1 MFFVVLS
8 LFLPQCYTEV
18 KQDALGETLDWF
30 CRSDTG
36 AYFKKCV
43 SNHWDWLN
51 YDQFMCVEKKRTTR
65 RMFSCIK
72 NKKRNCET
80 LTLGQIWA
88 RIWFDWNAHLP
99 QKELGSLAPGEV
111 CMSLKYENTTCSE
124 ATCPPWDG
132 TRAPLISLNNISSIT
147 PPPFF
152 LRGIWPLEIT
162 GIILV
167 CRSFIYALPAWMSST
182 QVQEILPQCTPCP
195 HASRSTTPPRLFG
208 IGERVSPGCLAFDL
222 FSGNSLLCEARR
234 VTSWATGFSGA
245 SNATLIGSVCHVSAV
260 WMKYN

>member
-147 PPPFF
+147 PPSLFF
-152 LRGIWPLEIT
+152 KGNLTT
-162 GIILV
+162 GNHWDYSCV
-167 CRSFIYALPAWMSST
+167 SFFHLCSACMNVLNSGPGNTPTMHTLSSCQ
-182 QVQEILPQCTPCP
+182 QVNHP
-195 HASRSTTPPRLFG
+195 TPPVWNRREGFSRLFG
-208 IGERVSPGCLAFDL
+208 IWPV
-222 FSGNSLLCEARR
+222 
-234 VTSWATGFSGA
+234 
-245 SNATLIGSVCHVSAV
+245 
-260 WMKYN
+260 